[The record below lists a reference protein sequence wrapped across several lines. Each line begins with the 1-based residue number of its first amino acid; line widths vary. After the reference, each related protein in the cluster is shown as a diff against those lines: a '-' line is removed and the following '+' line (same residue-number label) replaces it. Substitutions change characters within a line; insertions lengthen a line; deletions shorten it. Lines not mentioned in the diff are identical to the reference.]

1 MPLKNAQYNAIMRQ
15 YDLRRF
21 DAINIQKERQK
32 QIADTIPEFAS
43 IDAQIAAA
51 AADHARALIRG
62 EKTGDIHRTIQS
74 LEQKK
79 TVLLKQYGY
88 PENYLEPVYFC
99 NDCKDTGF
107 IGEKKCHCFKQAI
120 VDLVYAQSNIKE
132 RLQTENFDY
141 FDISLYPE
149 QKDSRIGISPRENME
164 YVLGTCRSFIENF
177 DTEFSNLLFYG
188 STGVGKTFL
197 SNCIAKELLDRAHTV
212 IYLTALSLMEIL
224 ENHAF
229 HRTGD
234 ENEPEDMYA
243 YISDCDLLIIDDL
256 GTEVSNAFTTS
267 QLFACLNDRLLNQRS
282 TIISTNLSLD
292 DLQDIYSERIF
303 SRLIS
308 HYQVTLILGDD
319 IRIKKVIS

>member
-21 DAINIQKERQK
+21 EAVNEQKRRREH
-32 QIADTIPEFAS
+32 IYETIPQFMD
-43 IDAQIAAA
+43 IDAEIATVAA
-51 AADHARALIRG
+51 SHARARIMG
-62 EKTGDIHRTIQS
+62 TPAPDIHHTIS
-74 LEQKK
+74 ELEQRKLA
-79 TVLLKQYGY
+79 LLISHGY
-88 PENYLEPVYFC
+88 PENYLEPVYQC
-99 NDCKDTGF
+99 RVCSDTGF
-107 IGEKKCHCFKQAI
+107 IGDQKCHCFKQAI

-132 RLQTENFDY
+132 RLEEENFDHFNLDFY
-141 FDISLYPE
+141 SDE
-149 QKDSRIGISPRENME
+149 KDPHFGISPRENMR
-164 YVLGTCRSFIENF
+164 YVLDTCQTFIKNF
-177 DTEFSNLLFYG
+177 DQSFDNLLFYG

-197 SNCIAKELLDRAHTV
+197 SNCIAKALLDQAHTV
-212 IYLTALSLMEIL
+212 IYLSALSLMEIL

-229 HRTGD
+229 HRSED
-234 ENEPEDMYA
+234 EQDADDMYA
-243 YISDCDLLIIDDL
+243 YILDCDLLIIDDL

-267 QLFACLNDRLLNQRS
+267 QLFACLNSRLLGKKS

-308 HYQVTLILGDD
+308 SYQVTLILGDD